1 MSENTREETANVALS
16 MILEEYG
23 MPSVSLVQ
31 LGRDI
36 PDVYLVE
43 RGVRNILKM
52 KREDKRK
59 ELIEQMGD
67 RLDDDAC
74 EVVFGIIFPRD
85 VVQGGSMA
93 PSALDVKENLRD
105 AKMEVL
111 IQTISSDPEI
121 SRIDSVEAAQLPQ
134 LITTYSGEALDDEDL
149 NEAVDRVSSAI
160 SDFVSNMGRHPNAT
174 SIAENIEEILENGN
188 RGRSS

>member
-43 RGVRNILKM
+43 RGVRNILEM
-52 KREDKRK
+52 KQEGKRK

-74 EVVFGIIFPRD
+74 EVVFGIIFPRN
-85 VVQGGSMA
+85 VVQGGLTA

-111 IQTISSDPEI
+111 VQTISSDSEI
-121 SRIDSVEAAQLPQ
+121 SRIDSVEVAQLPE

-160 SDFVSNMGRHPNAT
+160 SDFVSDMGRHPNAT